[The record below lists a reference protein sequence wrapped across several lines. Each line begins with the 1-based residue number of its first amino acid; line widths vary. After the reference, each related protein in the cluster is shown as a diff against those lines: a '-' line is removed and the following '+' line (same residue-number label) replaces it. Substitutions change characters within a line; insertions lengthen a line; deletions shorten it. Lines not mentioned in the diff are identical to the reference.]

1 MASPEDPLAAATVG
15 FRTSPSER
23 MPNGLTYQAT
33 QSGLKVTVHENP
45 LSTVLE
51 YRRTP
56 SPVTPYQDASRPD
69 AVLGLPILSTAAGR
83 DALPG
88 KKASRDESCASFG
101 VQRPSEAKPAAHPS
115 GAQRA
120 RDLSLLAFVTLLAAA
135 CCVLAYLAF
144 VAPRAPSDRVV
155 YHDLS
160 SKICL
165 TPECVKTASSLLN
178 GMDQSADPCS
188 DFFQYACGSWNK
200 RHQIPE
206 DRPSISTFEVL
217 SDELQIIL
225 KDLLEEPPNPYDNSA
240 TIKAKTLYNSCM
252 KLNVIEEIGDQ
263 PLRVV
268 LRSLGGWPVT
278 EPNWTAPPWGVER
291 LLGDLRGRFDQGVVV
306 EQWVGPDDKNS
317 SVNIIQ
323 IDQQLAF
330 GLPSREY
337 YLKESSEKDRR
348 AYHRLMVEVAQLLG
362 AEPRDAHLQMERV
375 LALETQLANISVPE
389 ADRHDTG
396 SIYNK
401 MTLRALSEMVPVFN
415 WTEYLSVFLPVE
427 VSPDEPLV
435 VYSVPYLQQVGQI
448 LVDTDKRTLHN
459 FGVWRLVN
467 YLLAYLD
474 GEYAHKRNA
483 FRKVM
488 LGVSADKVRW
498 NHCVEL
504 ANKKMGMAVGALF
517 IRDNFDP
524 HSKETALEMIHNIR
538 EAFNE
543 LLKENDWMDTETRK
557 VAEEKANAMNERI
570 GYPELLTN
578 PYELSKEY
586 DSLVVHEDLYLD
598 NVFNILHFEATRNQL
613 KLRQP
618 VNKEK
623 WTTEPAVV
631 NAFYNPNK
639 NDIVFPAGILQPL
652 FYSHHFPKSLNY
664 GGIGVVIGHEITHG
678 FDDKGRQFDKDGNLQ
693 PWWNNKT
700 VQTFRERAQCM
711 VDQYSS
717 YVLEDVNLN
726 INGKMTQGE
735 NIADNGGLKQAYRA
749 YKKWV
754 KQHGEEPLLPGISLT
769 HDQLFFLN
777 YAQIWCGSMRPEEA
791 LNKIR
796 TSVHCPGPIRVLG
809 PLSNSYD
816 FSRAYHCPNTS
827 RMNPAKKC
835 SVW

>member
-1 MASPEDPLAAATVG
+1 MGCGQVPAPAVRLFMKSC
-15 FRTSPSER
+15 
-23 MPNGLTYQAT
+23 
-33 QSGLKVTVHENP
+33 
-45 LSTVLE
+45 
-51 YRRTP
+51 RR
-56 SPVTPYQDASRPD
+56 V
-69 AVLGLPILSTAAGR
+69 
-83 DALPG
+83 
-88 KKASRDESCASFG
+88 
-101 VQRPSEAKPAAHPS
+101 
-115 GAQRA
+115 
-120 RDLSLLAFVTLLAAA
+120 SLF
-135 CCVLAYLAF
+135 
-144 VAPRAPSDRVV
+144 P
-155 YHDLS
+155 
-160 SKICL
+160 
-165 TPECVKTASSLLN
+165 ASSLLN
-178 GMDQSADPCS
+178 GMDQSADPCE
-188 DFFQYACGSWNK
+188 DFFQFACGAWNK

-206 DRPSISTFEVL
+206 DRSSVSTFEVL

-240 TIKAKTLYNSCM
+240 TIKAKTLYHSCM
-252 KLNVIEEIGDQ
+252 KLNVIEDIGDR
-263 PLRVV
+263 PLRIV
-268 LRSLGGWPVT
+268 LKRLGGWPVT
-278 EPNWTAPPWGVER
+278 QRNWTAPTWTLER
-291 LLGDLRGRFDQGVVV
+291 LLGILRGDFDQGVIV

-323 IDQQLAF
+323 MDQQLAF

-337 YLKESSEKDRR
+337 YLKEGSEKDRR
-348 AYHRLMVEVAQLLG
+348 AYHRLMVEVALLLG
-362 AEPRDAHLQMERV
+362 AEPEEADAQMEQV
-375 LALETQLANISVPE
+375 LQLETRLANISVPE

-401 MTLRALSEMVPVFN
+401 MTLRELSDMVPQFN
-415 WTEYLSVFLPVE
+415 WTEYMSTFLPVD
-427 VSPDEPLV
+427 VTGDEPVV
-435 VYSVPYLQQVGQI
+435 VYSVPYLQQIGQI
-448 LVDTDKRTLHN
+448 LQEPDRRTLHN
-459 FGVWRLVN
+459 FAVWRLVN
-467 YLLAYLD
+467 YLLTYLD
-474 GEYAHKRNA
+474 GEYAHKRND

-498 NHCVEL
+498 HHCVEL

-517 IRDNFDP
+517 IKDNFDP
-524 HSKETALEMIHNIR
+524 HSKETALKMIHNIR

-543 LLKENDWMDTETRK
+543 LLKENDWMDRETRK
-557 VAEEKANAMNERI
+557 VAEEKANAMNERV
-570 GYPELLTN
+570 GYPDLLTN
-578 PYELSKEY
+578 PYELSK
-586 DSLVVHEDLYLD
+586 DFFLFFFSDLYLD
-598 NVFNILHFEATRNQL
+598 NVFNILRFEAIRNQL

-678 FDDKGRQFDKDGNLQ
+678 FDDKGRQFDKDGNLKQ
-693 PWWNNKT
+693 WWNNQT
-700 VQTFRERAQCM
+700 VRTFRERAQCM

-726 INGKMTQGE
+726 VNGKMTQGE

-754 KQHGEEPLLPGISLT
+754 KQYGEEPLLPGINLT

-796 TSVHCPGPIRVLG
+796 TSVHSPGPIRVLG

-816 FSRAYHCPNTS
+816 FARAYNCPNMS

>member
-1 MASPEDPLAAATVG
+1 MA
-15 FRTSPSER
+15 
-23 MPNGLTYQAT
+23 
-33 QSGLKVTVHENP
+33 
-45 LSTVLE
+45 
-51 YRRTP
+51 
-56 SPVTPYQDASRPD
+56 
-69 AVLGLPILSTAAGR
+69 
-83 DALPG
+83 
-88 KKASRDESCASFG
+88 
-101 VQRPSEAKPAAHPS
+101 
-115 GAQRA
+115 
-120 RDLSLLAFVTLLAAA
+120 
-135 CCVLAYLAF
+135 
-144 VAPRAPSDRVV
+144 
-155 YHDLS
+155 
-160 SKICL
+160 
-165 TPECVKTASSLLN
+165 ASSLLN

-291 LLGDLRGRFDQGVVV
+291 LLGDLRGRFDQGVIV

-362 AEPRDAHLQMERV
+362 AEPRDAHLEMDRV
-375 LALETQLANISVPE
+375 LALETKLANISVPE

-435 VYSVPYLQQVGQI
+435 VYSVPYLRQVGQI

-543 LLKENDWMDTETRK
+543 LLKENNWMDAETRK

-598 NVFNILHFEATRNQL
+598 NVFNILQFEATRNQL

-623 WTTEPAVV
+623 KMKEDFLDRPFGRSRKSCLKRLQ
-631 NAFYNPNK
+631 NAFPNFFVTYPRTH
-639 NDIVFPAGILQPL
+639 NDG
-652 FYSHHFPKSLNY
+652 S
-664 GGIGVVIGHEITHG
+664 
-678 FDDKGRQFDKDGNLQ
+678 GRQFDKDGNLQ

-754 KQHGEEPLLPGISLT
+754 KQHGQEPLLPGINLT

-816 FSRAYHCPNTS
+816 FSRAYNCANMS

>member
-1 MASPEDPLAAATVG
+1 MPPLPKDFSKIVLRPRGGLNISKIGTGAVADAIVLAAGVKEEEAMQDIICSNLQQNIMVASTPDQDRASRYLKVKQIDIGGKVFEVSAYAAAPHDTCKGVIRGIPVSDTQDILTRKIVNANNPLALQT
-15 FRTSPSER
+15 
-23 MPNGLTYQAT
+23 
-33 QSGLKVTVHENP
+33 
-45 LSTVLE
+45 
-51 YRRTP
+51 
-56 SPVTPYQDASRPD
+56 
-69 AVLGLPILSTAAGR
+69 
-83 DALPG
+83 
-88 KKASRDESCASFG
+88 
-101 VQRPSEAKPAAHPS
+101 
-115 GAQRA
+115 
-120 RDLSLLAFVTLLAAA
+120 
-135 CCVLAYLAF
+135 
-144 VAPRAPSDRVV
+144 
-155 YHDLS
+155 
-160 SKICL
+160 
-165 TPECVKTASSLLN
+165 
-178 GMDQSADPCS
+178 
-188 DFFQYACGSWNK
+188 K
-200 RHQIPE
+200 R
-206 DRPSISTFEVL
+206 
-217 SDELQIIL
+217 
-225 KDLLEEPPNPYDNSA
+225 
-240 TIKAKTLYNSCM
+240 IK
-252 KLNVIEEIGDQ
+252 
-263 PLRVV
+263 
-268 LRSLGGWPVT
+268 
-278 EPNWTAPPWGVER
+278 
-291 LLGDLRGRFDQGVVV
+291 
-306 EQWVGPDDKNS
+306 
-317 SVNIIQ
+317 
-323 IDQQLAF
+323 
-330 GLPSREY
+330 
-337 YLKESSEKDRR
+337 
-348 AYHRLMVEVAQLLG
+348 
-362 AEPRDAHLQMERV
+362 
-375 LALETQLANISVPE
+375 
-389 ADRHDTG
+389 DTG
-396 SIYNK
+396 TIIIAFEGHK
-401 MTLRALSEMVPVFN
+401 FN
-415 WTEYLSVFLPVE
+415 WSEYLSVFLPVE

-435 VYSVPYLQQVGQI
+435 VYSVPYLRQVGQI
-448 LVDTDKRTLHN
+448 LVDTDQRTLHN
-459 FGVWRLVN
+459 FAVWRLVN

-598 NVFNILHFEATRNQL
+598 NVFNILQFEATRNQL

-678 FDDKGRQFDKDGNLQ
+678 FDDKGRQFDKDGNLK

-754 KQHGEEPLLPGISLT
+754 KQHGEEPLLPGINLT

-796 TSVHCPGPIRVLG
+796 TSVHCPGPIRDGSVDEGGRYTDLKRSFLVAREPLNVRVRHLRESGHKCCPATAVAPSQALITSVEVCARKRPIRVVIFLDRILAMPKRTMATPAQLG
-809 PLSNSYD
+809 SQGGSGQYACVGFNELYTT
-816 FSRAYHCPNTS
+816 FALAQSRDHDVKLVKKSDKQQNA
-827 RMNPAKKC
+827 PA
-835 SVW
+835 